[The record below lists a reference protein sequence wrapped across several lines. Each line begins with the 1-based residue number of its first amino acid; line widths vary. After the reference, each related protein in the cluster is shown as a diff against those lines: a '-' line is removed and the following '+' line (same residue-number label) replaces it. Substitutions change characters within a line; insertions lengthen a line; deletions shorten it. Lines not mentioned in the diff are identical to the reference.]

1 MLGGG
6 EADFFQE
13 ILAMIRSGSIR
24 DKEALHRA
32 KVQLARKYG
41 LGYIPGDVE
50 ILHSSDLG
58 EGERE
63 LLRIKRTRTIS
74 GVSVV
79 AVMTSPERC
88 PHGRCIYCPG
98 GVENNS
104 PQAYTGYEPAALR
117 GRTYAYDPYEQT
129 FNRLRQLETIGHD
142 TSKVDLIVMGGT
154 FTARPEAYQR
164 EFVRGCLDAMNRQP
178 SSGLEESML
187 VNEDSDR
194 RCIGLTVETKPDWF
208 FEREIDLSLSYGTT
222 KVELGVQII
231 NERVLRLNGRGHGVG
246 EIVRATQLARDAGLK
261 IVYHVMPGM
270 YGATEED
277 DMESFRLMMEDPRF
291 MPDMLKIYPTLVVRG
306 TPLYG
311 LWRSGRYTPPDT
323 ERAVRFLQFVLTN
336 IKPWVRIQRIQ
347 RDIPVKFISAG
358 VKRSD
363 IRNLAERM
371 LAENGMSTM
380 EIRSREVGKRG
391 TDLEDCR
398 LVRRDY
404 MAAGG
409 REVFLSY
416 ETGSGDIVG
425 FLRLRLPSDMAHRK
439 EVIGSSIVREIKV
452 FGEVVPVG
460 SRPEAEWQHR
470 GFGKALMAEAE
481 RVSRE
486 EFGVGRILVISGIGV
501 RNYFRNMGYERLGP
515 YMAKSL

>member
-1 MLGGG
+1 
-6 EADFFQE
+6 
-13 ILAMIRSGSIR
+13 
-24 DKEALHRA
+24 
-32 KVQLARKYG
+32 
-41 LGYIPGDVE
+41 
-50 ILHSSDLG
+50 
-58 EGERE
+58 
-63 LLRIKRTRTIS
+63 
-74 GVSVV
+74 
-79 AVMTSPERC
+79 
-88 PHGRCIYCPG
+88 
-98 GVENNS
+98 
-104 PQAYTGYEPAALR
+104 
-117 GRTYAYDPYEQT
+117 
-129 FNRLRQLETIGHD
+129 
-142 TSKVDLIVMGGT
+142 
-154 FTARPEAYQR
+154 
-164 EFVRGCLDAMNRQP
+164 MNRQP

-306 TPLYG
+306 GTPPLYG

-358 VKRSD
+358 GVKRSD

-391 TDLEDCR
+391 GTDLEDCR

-416 ETGSGDIVG
+416 ETGSGGDIVG